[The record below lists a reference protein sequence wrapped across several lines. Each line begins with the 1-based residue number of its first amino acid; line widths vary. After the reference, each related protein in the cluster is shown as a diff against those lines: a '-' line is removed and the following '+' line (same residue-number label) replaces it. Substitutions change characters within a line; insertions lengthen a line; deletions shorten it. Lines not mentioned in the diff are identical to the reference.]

1 MIVTFALVGR
11 CLMTLMRDRT
21 WKMGDFLNVD
31 VGFLMVKTRTFENE
45 FRTPVRT

>member
-31 VGFLMVKTRTFENE
+31 MGFLMVMTSPFENE
-45 FRTPVRT
+45 FRSPVRS